1 MAAQKPGLIISDVES
16 LDKLAKYSVMG
27 YFQAAPSRPPGDAM
41 NLEELTM
48 PHNDVQAMFISIT
61 FDATVNLCSPEM
73 SNNTGGTV

>member
-1 MAAQKPGLIISDVES
+1 
-16 LDKLAKYSVMG
+16 MG

-61 FDATVNLCSPEM
+61 FDATVNLCWPEM

>member
-1 MAAQKPGLIISDVES
+1 
-16 LDKLAKYSVMG
+16 MG
-27 YFQAAPSRPPGDAM
+27 YFQEAPSRPPGDAM

-73 SNNTGGTV
+73 SNNNGAQSNNRDFSVMLPISLRLRMAK